1 MNFHEILS
9 IRVIPY
15 LIKWEDDFVSF
26 ITQIRSGDGVR
37 TGECLSSIVRTQQTC
52 TELAS
57 VGCRLAV
64 HLGHSC
70 NLLTKKTNSLLGE
83 WSRMPVNK
91 KKKVISLQQWLYSA
105 KIGSYESPKWTT
117 ASVYLGSHHRFR
129 EGFHR
134 KSLFYKRLN
143 QLRAIFKKENLNPYS
158 INYRYQEALLCL

>member
-1 MNFHEILS
+1 
-9 IRVIPY
+9 
-15 LIKWEDDFVSF
+15 VSF

-91 KKKVISLQQWLYSA
+91 KKKVISLQQWLYSV

-117 ASVYLGSHHRFR
+117 ASVYLGRHHRFKG
-129 EGFHR
+129 GFHR
-134 KSLFYKRLN
+134 KSLFYKTLN

-158 INYRYQEALLCL
+158 INYRYQEALVCL

>member
-91 KKKVISLQQWLYSA
+91 KKKVISLQQWLYSV

-117 ASVYLGSHHRFR
+117 ASVYLGRHHRFKG
-129 EGFHR
+129 GFHM
-134 KSLFYKRLN
+134 KSLFYKTLN

-158 INYRYQEALLCL
+158 INYRYQEALVCL

>member
-1 MNFHEILS
+1 
-9 IRVIPY
+9 
-15 LIKWEDDFVSF
+15 VSF

-83 WSRMPVNK
+83 WSRTAVNK
-91 KKKVISLQQWLYSA
+91 WKIVISSLQWLDSA
-105 KIGSYESPKWTT
+105 NIESYDSTQWMT
-117 ASVYLGSHHRFR
+117 APVYLGSHHRFKG
-129 EGFHR
+129 GFHM
-134 KSLFYKRLN
+134 KSLFYKTLN

-158 INYRYQEALLCL
+158 INYRYQEALVCL

>member
-1 MNFHEILS
+1 
-9 IRVIPY
+9 
-15 LIKWEDDFVSF
+15 VSF

-91 KKKVISLQQWLYSA
+91 KKKVISLQQWLYSV

-117 ASVYLGSHHRFR
+117 ASVYLGRHHRFKG
-129 EGFHR
+129 GFHM
-134 KSLFYKRLN
+134 KSLFYKTLN

-158 INYRYQEALLCL
+158 INYRYQEALVCL

>member
-1 MNFHEILS
+1 
-9 IRVIPY
+9 
-15 LIKWEDDFVSF
+15 VSF

-64 HLGHSC
+64 HLGHSS
-70 NLLTKKTNSLLGE
+70 NLLTRKTNSSFGE

-91 KKKVISLQQWLYSA
+91 KKKVISLQQWLDSA

-117 ASVYLGSHHRFR
+117 ASVYLGRHHRFKG
-129 EGFHR
+129 GFHR
-134 KSLFYKRLN
+134 KSLFYKTLN

-158 INYRYQEALLCL
+158 INYRYQEALVCL

>member
-1 MNFHEILS
+1 M
-9 IRVIPY
+9 
-15 LIKWEDDFVSF
+15 SF

-64 HLGHSC
+64 HLGHSS
-70 NLLTKKTNSLLGE
+70 NLLTRKTNSSFGE

-91 KKKVISLQQWLYSA
+91 KKEVISLQQWLDSA
-105 KIGSYESPKWTT
+105 KIGSYELPKWTT
-117 ASVYLGSHHRFR
+117 ASVYLGRHHRFK
-129 EGFHR
+129 GSFHR
-134 KSLFYKRLN
+134 KSLFYKTLN

-158 INYRYQEALLCL
+158 INYRYQEALVCL

>member
-1 MNFHEILS
+1 VNFHEILS

-91 KKKVISLQQWLYSA
+91 KKKVISLQQWLYSV

-117 ASVYLGSHHRFR
+117 ASVYLGRHHRFKG
-129 EGFHR
+129 GFHR
-134 KSLFYKRLN
+134 KSLFYKTLN

-158 INYRYQEALLCL
+158 INYRYQEALVCL

>member
-1 MNFHEILS
+1 M
-9 IRVIPY
+9 
-15 LIKWEDDFVSF
+15 SF

-91 KKKVISLQQWLYSA
+91 KKKVISLQQWLDSA
-105 KIGSYESPKWTT
+105 KIESYELPKWTT
-117 ASVYLGSHHRFR
+117 ASVYLGRHHRFKG
-129 EGFHR
+129 GFHM
-134 KSLFYKRLN
+134 KSLFYKTLN

-158 INYRYQEALLCL
+158 INYRYQEALVCL